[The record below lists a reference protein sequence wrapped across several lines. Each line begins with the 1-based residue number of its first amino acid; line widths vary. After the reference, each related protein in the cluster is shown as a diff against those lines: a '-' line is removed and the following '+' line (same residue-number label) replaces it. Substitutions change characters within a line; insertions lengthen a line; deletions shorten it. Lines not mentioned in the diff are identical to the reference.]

1 VKIANIGPR
10 GAARPVAGPWVVLA
24 VTTLSV
30 FAVFLDTTILFVAF
44 PDLVRSFPEV
54 SRGTLSWVLN
64 AYTIVF
70 AAALVPAGRIADRVG
85 RRRCF
90 LVAVAVFT
98 VASALCG
105 LAPSV
110 ELLVAARA
118 LQALGAALMV
128 PSSLALVL
136 QSFPAPKVPVAL
148 AVWGAVGAAAGAIGP
163 SLGALVVDGAS
174 WRWAF
179 YLNVPVGVV
188 ALVAGLRALPEG
200 RERNPG
206 RLPDPVGAV
215 LLIAGMGLVA
225 LGVVQADTWGFGSGS
240 TWAVIAAGV
249 ALLAVFVWRCLVV
262 PAPAFDMT
270 LFRTANYR
278 WANAATATFFIGFTG
293 AFFANFQFLE
303 SVWGYSLLRAGLAM
317 TPGPLLVACLAPFMG
332 RIAAV
337 RGQRAL
343 LVPGGLV
350 FAAGSLWLALMAG
363 DEPAYLTHWL
373 PGTLL
378 TGLGIA
384 MTLPQLASSALGGLP
399 PDRYASGSAG
409 NQAIRNLSSTLAVSL
424 AVTLVGEPA
433 SVSEALA
440 GFERVWW
447 LTVASGV
454 SVSLLALPLRRVVRP
469 AQRPVPAGD
478 GVEAVDDAVA
488 EEVAEL
494 VADAPAAVPA
504 SGAAGGEG
512 RVDVVEAVDVA
523 PVK

>member
-1 VKIANIGPR
+1 VHIANRGPR
-10 GAARPVAGPWVVLA
+10 RAAGVPAGPWVVLA

-54 SRGTLSWVLN
+54 SRGSLSWVLN

-90 LVAVAVFT
+90 LIAVAVFT

-105 LAPSV
+105 VAPNV

-136 QSFPAPKVPVAL
+136 QTFPAPKVPVAL
-148 AVWGAVGAAAGAIGP
+148 AVWGSVGAAAGAVGP
-163 SLGALVVDGAS
+163 SLGALVVDSAS

-179 YLNVPVGVV
+179 YLNVPVGIV
-188 ALVAGLRALPEG
+188 ALVAGVRALPEG
-200 RERNPG
+200 REEHPG
-206 RLPDPVGAV
+206 PLPDPAGVV
-215 LLIAGMGLVA
+215 LLVAGMGLVA
-225 LGVVQADTWGFGSGS
+225 LGVVQADAWGFGAGS
-240 TWAVIAAGV
+240 TWAVIASGV
-249 ALLAVFVWRCLVV
+249 ALLGVFVWRCLVV

-270 LFRTANYR
+270 LFRTRNYR

-303 SVWGYSLLRAGLAM
+303 SVWDYSLLRAGLAM

-343 LVPGGLV
+343 LVPGGLS
-350 FAAGSLWLALMAG
+350 FAAGSLWLALVVG
-363 DEPAYLTHWL
+363 DEPAYLAHWL

-399 PDRYASGSAG
+399 PDRYGSGSAG

-424 AVTLVGEPA
+424 AVTLVGEPSTVA
-433 SVSEALA
+433 AALA
-440 GFERVWW
+440 GFQRVWW
-447 LTVASGV
+447 LTVAAGV

-469 AQRPVPAGD
+469 APPADVAG
-478 GVEAVDDAVA
+478 VA
-488 EEVAEL
+488 EVAVVAEL

-512 RVDVVEAVDVA
+512 RPDVVDPVGPAHVA
-523 PVK
+523 PVQ